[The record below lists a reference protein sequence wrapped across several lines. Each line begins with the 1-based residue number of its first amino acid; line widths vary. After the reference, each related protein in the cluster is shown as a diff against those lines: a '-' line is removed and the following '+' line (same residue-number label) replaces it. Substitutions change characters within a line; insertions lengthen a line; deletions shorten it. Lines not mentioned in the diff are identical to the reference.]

1 VTRLNYY
8 NYFTEIEDVFIRR
21 RGKNLFLSPID
32 WALMETWHDREIPLH
47 VVIRGIE
54 QVFDNFEKNPSPR
67 TIKGLMFCREE
78 VEAQH
83 DEWLKSQAGK
93 TSDADEVGEEHSL
106 EFICEH
112 IVGLVESLHKVDRPE
127 LAEDLERAC
136 SRLGEI
142 KDNLNNDHELLDR
155 SLSDVEHLLDEALLK
170 KTNRETFKSIEREVV
185 EQLRPYKGTMD
196 KEAYGSTLRLMLL
209 KRLREELD
217 VPRLSLFYL

>member
-1 VTRLNYY
+1 MTRLNYY
-8 NYFTEIEDVFIRR
+8 NYFTEIEETFIRR

-32 WALMETWHDREIPLH
+32 WALMETWQEKGIPLH
-47 VVIRGIE
+47 VVIRAIE

-78 VEAQH
+78 VEAQYE
-83 DEWLKSQAGK
+83 DWLKAQAGK
-93 TSDADEVGEEHSL
+93 PDEGEKADDQHSV

-112 IVGLVESLHKVDRPE
+112 IGGLVNSLRKIHQPE

-136 SRLGEI
+136 TRLGEL
-142 KDNLNNDHELLDR
+142 KENLNGDHEILDK

-170 KTNRETFKSIEREVV
+170 KSNRETFKSIESEVTA
-185 EQLRPYKGTMD
+185 QLRPYKGTME
-196 KEAYGSTLRLMLL
+196 KSAYESTLRLMLL
-209 KRLREELD
+209 KRLREELG

>member
-1 VTRLNYY
+1 MTRLNYY

-32 WALMETWHDREIPLH
+32 WALMETWQEKGIPLH
-47 VVIRGIE
+47 VVIRAIE
-54 QVFDNFEKNPSPR
+54 QVFDNFEKSPSPR

-78 VEAQH
+78 VEAQYE
-83 DEWLKSQAGK
+83 EWLKSQAGK
-93 TSDADEVGEEHSL
+93 TSDAEDAGEQHSI

-112 IVGLVESLHKVDRPE
+112 IGGLVESLRKIHQPE

-136 SRLGEI
+136 TRLGEI
-142 KDNLNNDHELLDR
+142 KENINNDHELLDK
-155 SLSDVEHLLDEALLK
+155 SLSDVEQLLDEALLK
-170 KTNRETFKSIEREVV
+170 KTDRGTFKSIEKEVI

-196 KEAYGSTLRLMLL
+196 KASYESTLRLMLL
-209 KRLREELD
+209 KRLREELG

>member
-1 VTRLNYY
+1 LIRLNYY
-8 NYFTEIEDVFIRR
+8 NYFTEVEETFIRR

-32 WALMETWHDREIPLH
+32 WALMETWQEKGIPLH
-47 VVIRGIE
+47 VVIRAIE

-78 VEAQH
+78 IEAQY

-93 TSDADEVGEEHSL
+93 TDDESSAEEHNSI
-106 EFICEH
+106 EFVCEH
-112 IVGLVESLHKVDRPE
+112 IGGLVESLRRIDHPE

-136 SRLGEI
+136 TRLGEI
-142 KDNLNNDHELLDR
+142 KENLNGDHELLDR

-170 KTNRETFKSIEREVV
+170 KSNRETFKSIESEVAG
-185 EQLRPYKGTMD
+185 QLRPYRSTME
-196 KEAYGSTLRLMLL
+196 KSAYESTLRLMLL
-209 KRLREELD
+209 KRLREEFG

>member
-1 VTRLNYY
+1 MTRLNYF
-8 NYFTEIEDVFIRR
+8 NYFTEIEDAFIRR

-32 WALMETWHDREIPLH
+32 WALMETWHDNGIPLH
-47 VVIRGIE
+47 VVIRAVE

-93 TSDADEVGEEHSL
+93 TPDAEEPGEQHSL
-106 EFICEH
+106 EFICAH
-112 IVGLVESLHKVDRPE
+112 IGGLVESLRRISDPE

-136 SRLGEI
+136 NRLGEI
-142 KDNLNNDHELLDR
+142 KDSLTHDHELLDK

-170 KTNRETFKSIEREVV
+170 KTDRDTFKSIEREVV
-185 EQLRPYKGTMD
+185 DQIRPYKGTM
-196 KEAYGSTLRLMLL
+196 EIGAYESTLRLMLL
-209 KRLREELD
+209 KRLREELG

>member
-1 VTRLNYY
+1 MTRLNYY
-8 NYFTEIEDVFIRR
+8 NYFTEIEDAFIRR

-32 WALMETWHDREIPLH
+32 WALMETWQDKGIPLH
-47 VVIRGIE
+47 VVIRAIE

-78 VEAQH
+78 VEVQY

-93 TSDADEVGEEHSL
+93 TSDAQEPEEQHSL

-112 IVGLVESLHKVDRPE
+112 ISGLVQSLRKVDQPD

-136 SRLGEI
+136 TRLGEI

-170 KTNRETFKSIEREVV
+170 KTDRDTFKSIEREVV
-185 EQLRPYKGTMD
+185 DQLRPYKGTMD
-196 KEAYGSTLRLMLL
+196 KTAYESTLRLMLL
-209 KRLREELD
+209 KRLREELG

>member
-8 NYFTEIEDVFIRR
+8 NYFTEIEDAFIRR

-32 WALMETWHDREIPLH
+32 WALMETWQDKGIPLH
-47 VVIRGIE
+47 VVIRAIE

-83 DEWLKSQAGK
+83 EDWLKSQAGK
-93 TSDADEVGEEHSL
+93 TSNTEEPGEHHSL

-112 IVGLVESLHKVDRPE
+112 IGGLVESLRKIERPE

-136 SRLGEI
+136 ARLMEI
-142 KDNLNNDHELLDR
+142 KDNLNGDHELLDR
-155 SLSDVEHLLDEALLK
+155 SLSDVEHLLDDALLN
-170 KTNRETFKSIEREVV
+170 KTNRETFKAIQSEVTA
-185 EQLRPYKGTMD
+185 QLRPYKSTME
-196 KEAYGSTLRLMLL
+196 KAAYESTLRLMLL
-209 KRLREELD
+209 KRLREQLG